1 MEPLIVGGGSEQ
13 AEVLYLLGVLSIM
26 LAGLV
31 LIIRIKGVLVL
42 LLLLG
47 VVAVAVGSF
56 SPDRRSLTE
65 PIPISPVEQRPQ
77 GCPALPGLPMPLLKH
92 RSRQPTESATGEGP
106 L

>member
-1 MEPLIVGGGSEQ
+1 MEPLIIGGGSEQ

-31 LIIRIKGVLVL
+31 LIIAKRGLFIL

-47 VVAVAVGSF
+47 VVAVAIGSL
-56 SPDRRSLTE
+56 SPGGRSDTE

-77 GCPALPGLPMPLLKH
+77 RCVCTDAVVHVRLFPVYLYP
-92 RSRQPTESATGEGP
+92 S
-106 L
+106 